1 MNFYIQTK
9 WYSTESHRT
18 PILLEI
24 GYIWWQSQTDLYKPE
39 VIEQP
44 RHMQK
49 KGFQEMLPVP
59 NIHLIL
65 VSFSVRIPFVGIE
78 KNDESTRTFFGT
90 FEQSCQILA

>member
-1 MNFYIQTK
+1 MVQY
-9 WYSTESHRT
+9 ESHRS

-24 GYIWWQSQTDLYKPE
+24 GCIWWQSQTDLYKPE

-49 KGFQEMLPVP
+49 QVSKICYRFL
-59 NIHLIL
+59 IYLIL
-65 VSFSVRIPFVGIE
+65 VSLSVLIPFVVIE